1 VPKSTFFRLDEARQ
15 EEISNS
21 AMELFVNHLYEDITM
36 KMVLD
41 SLSMHPGTFY
51 RYFEDKDD
59 LYCLLVRNVTR
70 KRAAYFNN
78 SKEDSL
84 FQFFLTGLFGNV
96 NGIVTE
102 PLNELEIR
110 LTETFLNIP
119 ESTLLKIY
127 LNVLKGESFPF
138 IKDILRRMRVDG
150 YLRPDIDDDL
160 ISFMF
165 ESMQFNLIMFF
176 REFDIKDSELQHK
189 ISKYFTDFMGHGLLE
204 DQKYSEIV
212 SDLKKTRE

>member
-1 VPKSTFFRLDEARQ
+1 MPKNSFFRLDEARR

-21 AMELFVNHLYEDITM
+21 AMHLFVDNPYEDITM

-41 SLSMHPGTFY
+41 CLSMHPGTFY

-59 LYCLLVRNVTR
+59 LYCLLIRNVAQ

-78 SKEDSL
+78 SDEDSL
-84 FQFFLTGLFGNV
+84 FRFFLSGLFGSDTGN
-96 NGIVTE
+96 VTE
-102 PLNELEIR
+102 PLNELEIS
-110 LTETFLNIP
+110 LTETFLYIP
-119 ESTLLKIY
+119 ENILLKVY
-127 LNVLKGESFPF
+127 LNVLKGESFPL

-165 ESMQFNLIMFF
+165 ESMQFNLVMFF
-176 REFDIKDSELQHK
+176 REFNVKDSTLQHK
-189 ISKYFTDFMGHGLLE
+189 ISKYFVDFMGHGLLE
-204 DQKYSEIV
+204 DHKYSEIV
-212 SDLKKTRE
+212 RDIKKTKE

>member
-1 VPKSTFFRLDEARQ
+1 MPKNTFFRLDEAKR
-15 EEISNS
+15 EEISDS
-21 AMELFVNHLYEDITM
+21 AMHLFVDNLYEDITM

-59 LYCLLVRNVTR
+59 LYCLLIRNVVQ

-78 SKEDSL
+78 SNEDPL
-84 FQFFLTGLFGNV
+84 FQFFLSGLFGNV

-102 PLNELEIR
+102 PLNELEIK
-110 LTETFLNIP
+110 LTKTILYIP
-119 ESTLLKIY
+119 ENILLKIY
-127 LNVLKGESFPF
+127 LNVLKGESFPL
-138 IKDILRRMRVDG
+138 IKGILRRMRVDG

-165 ESMQFNLIMFF
+165 ESMQFNLVMFF
-176 REFDIKDSELQHK
+176 REFDIKDSKLQHK
-189 ISKYFTDFMGHGLLE
+189 ISKYFADFMSHGLLE
-204 DQKYSEIV
+204 DHKYSEIV
-212 SDLKKTRE
+212 SDLKKAKE

>member
-1 VPKSTFFRLDEARQ
+1 MPKSTFFRLDEARR

-21 AMELFVNHLYEDITM
+21 AMHLFVDHLYEDITM

-41 SLSMHPGTFY
+41 RLSMHPGTFY

-59 LYCLLVRNVTR
+59 LYCLLIRNVTQ

-78 SKEDSL
+78 SNEDSL
-84 FQFFLTGLFGNV
+84 LQFFLTGLFGSV

-102 PLNELEIR
+102 PLNELEIK
-110 LTETFLNIP
+110 LTETLLYIP
-119 ESTLLKIY
+119 ENILLKIY
-127 LNVLKGESFPF
+127 LNVLKGESFPL

-165 ESMQFNLIMFF
+165 ESMQFNLVMFF
-176 REFDIKDSELQHK
+176 REFDIKDSKLQHK
-189 ISKYFTDFMGHGLLE
+189 ISKYFADFMSHGLLE
-204 DQKYSEIV
+204 DHKYAEMV
-212 SDLKKTRE
+212 SDLKKTKE

>member
-1 VPKSTFFRLDEARQ
+1 MPKSTFFRLDEARR
-15 EEISNS
+15 EEISKS
-21 AMELFVNHLYEDITM
+21 AMHLFVDHLYEDITM

-59 LYCLLVRNVTR
+59 LYCLLIRNVTQ

-78 SKEDSL
+78 SNEDSL
-84 FQFFLTGLFGNV
+84 LQFFLTGLFGSV

-102 PLNELEIR
+102 PLNELEIK
-110 LTETFLNIP
+110 LTETLLYIP
-119 ESTLLKIY
+119 ENILLKIY
-127 LNVLKGESFPF
+127 LNVLKGESFPL

-165 ESMQFNLIMFF
+165 ESMQFNLVMFF
-176 REFDIKDSELQHK
+176 REFNIKDSTLQHK
-189 ISKYFTDFMGHGLLE
+189 ISKYFTDFMSHGLLE
-204 DQKYSEIV
+204 DHKYAEMV
-212 SDLKKTRE
+212 RDLKKAKE

>member
-1 VPKSTFFRLDEARQ
+1 MPKNTFFRLDEARR

-21 AMELFVNHLYEDITM
+21 AMHLFVDNLYEDITM

-59 LYCLLVRNVTR
+59 LYCLLIRNVTQ

-78 SKEDSL
+78 SNEDSL

-102 PLNELEIR
+102 PLNELEIK
-110 LTETFLNIP
+110 LTETLLYIP
-119 ESTLLKIY
+119 ENILLKIY
-127 LNVLKGESFPF
+127 LNVLKGESFPL

-165 ESMQFNLIMFF
+165 ESMQFNLVLFF
-176 REFDIKDSELQHK
+176 REFDIKDSKLQHK
-189 ISKYFTDFMGHGLLE
+189 ISKYFADFMGHGLLE
-204 DQKYSEIV
+204 DHKYSEIV
-212 SDLKKTRE
+212 SVLKKAKE

>member
-1 VPKSTFFRLDEARQ
+1 MPKSTFFRLDEARR

-21 AMELFVNHLYEDITM
+21 AMQLFVDNLYEDISM

-59 LYCLLVRNVTR
+59 LYCLLISNVTQ

-78 SKEDSL
+78 SNEDSL
-84 FQFFLTGLFGNV
+84 LRFFLTGLFDNV
-96 NGIVTE
+96 DGIVTE
-102 PLNELEIR
+102 PLNELEIK
-110 LTETFLNIP
+110 LTKTFLYIP
-119 ESTLLKIY
+119 ENILLKVY
-127 LNVLKGESFPF
+127 LNVLKGESFPL

-165 ESMQFNLIMFF
+165 ESMQFNLVMFF
-176 REFDIKDSELQHK
+176 REFDIKDSKLQHK
-189 ISKYFTDFMGHGLLE
+189 ISKYFADFMSHGLLE
-204 DQKYSEIV
+204 DHKYSEMV
-212 SDLKKTRE
+212 SDIKKAKE

>member
-1 VPKSTFFRLDEARQ
+1 MPKSTFFRLDEARR

-21 AMELFVNHLYEDITM
+21 AMHLFVDHLYEDITM

-59 LYCLLVRNVTR
+59 LYCLLIRNVTQ

-78 SKEDSL
+78 SNEDSL
-84 FQFFLTGLFGNV
+84 LQFFLTGLFGSV

-102 PLNELEIR
+102 PLNELEIK
-110 LTETFLNIP
+110 LTETLLYIP
-119 ESTLLKIY
+119 ENILLKIY
-127 LNVLKGESFPF
+127 LNVLKGESFPL

-165 ESMQFNLIMFF
+165 ESMQFNLVMFF
-176 REFDIKDSELQHK
+176 REFDIKDSKLQHK
-189 ISKYFTDFMGHGLLE
+189 ISKYFADFMSHGLLE
-204 DQKYSEIV
+204 DHKYAEMV
-212 SDLKKTRE
+212 SDLKKAKE

>member
-1 VPKSTFFRLDEARQ
+1 MPKNSFFRLDEARR

-21 AMELFVNHLYEDITM
+21 AMHLFVDSPYDDITM

-41 SLSMHPGTFY
+41 CLSMHPGTFY

-59 LYCLLVRNVTR
+59 LYCLLIRNVAQ

-78 SKEDSL
+78 SDEDSL
-84 FQFFLTGLFGNV
+84 FQFFLSGLFGSDTGNE
-96 NGIVTE
+96 TE
-102 PLNELEIR
+102 PLNELEIK
-110 LTETFLNIP
+110 LTETFLYIP
-119 ESTLLKIY
+119 ENILLKVY
-127 LNVLKGESFPF
+127 LNVLKGESFPL

-165 ESMQFNLIMFF
+165 ESMQFNLVMFF
-176 REFDIKDSELQHK
+176 REFNVKDSNLQHK
-189 ISKYFTDFMGHGLLE
+189 ISKYFVDFMGHGLLE
-204 DQKYSEIV
+204 DHKYSEIV
-212 SDLKKTRE
+212 RDIKKTKE

>member
-1 VPKSTFFRLDEARQ
+1 MPKNSFFRLDEARR

-21 AMELFVNHLYEDITM
+21 AMHLFVDSPYEDITM

-41 SLSMHPGTFY
+41 CLSMHPGTFY

-59 LYCLLVRNVTR
+59 LYCLLIRNVAQ

-78 SKEDSL
+78 SDEDSL
-84 FQFFLTGLFGNV
+84 FQFFLSGLFGSDTGN
-96 NGIVTE
+96 VTE
-102 PLNELEIR
+102 PLNELEIK
-110 LTETFLNIP
+110 LTETFLYIP
-119 ESTLLKIY
+119 ENILLKVY
-127 LNVLKGESFPF
+127 LNVLKGESFPL

-165 ESMQFNLIMFF
+165 ESMQFNLVMFF
-176 REFDIKDSELQHK
+176 REFNVKDSNLQHK
-189 ISKYFTDFMGHGLLE
+189 ISKYFVDFMGHGLLE
-204 DQKYSEIV
+204 DHKYSEIV
-212 SDLKKTRE
+212 KDIKKTKE

>member
-1 VPKSTFFRLDEARQ
+1 MPKSTFFRLDEARR

-21 AMELFVNHLYEDITM
+21 AMHLFVDNFYEDITM

-59 LYCLLVRNVTR
+59 LYCLLIRNVTQ

-78 SKEDSL
+78 INEDSL
-84 FQFFLTGLFGNV
+84 FRFFLTGLFGNV

-102 PLNELEIR
+102 PLNELEIK
-110 LTETFLNIP
+110 LTKTFLYIP
-119 ESTLLKIY
+119 ENILLKIY
-127 LNVLKGESFPF
+127 LNVLKGESFPL

-165 ESMQFNLIMFF
+165 ESMQFNLVMFF
-176 REFDIKDSELQHK
+176 REFDIKDSKLQHK
-189 ISKYFTDFMGHGLLE
+189 ISKYFADFMSHGLLE
-204 DQKYSEIV
+204 DHKYSEIV
-212 SDLKKTRE
+212 SDIKKAKE

>member
-1 VPKSTFFRLDEARQ
+1 MPKSTFFRLDEARR

-21 AMELFVNHLYEDITM
+21 AMHLFVDHLYEDITM

-41 SLSMHPGTFY
+41 RLSMHPGTFY

-59 LYCLLVRNVTR
+59 LYCLLIRNVTQ

-78 SKEDSL
+78 SNEDSL
-84 FQFFLTGLFGNV
+84 YRFFLTGLFGNV

-102 PLNELEIR
+102 PLNELEIK
-110 LTETFLNIP
+110 LTETFLYVPENI
-119 ESTLLKIY
+119 LLKVY
-127 LNVLKGESFPF
+127 LNVLKGESFPL

-165 ESMQFNLIMFF
+165 ESMQFNLVMFF
-176 REFDIKDSELQHK
+176 REFDIKDSKLQHK
-189 ISKYFTDFMGHGLLE
+189 ISKYFADFMSHGLLE
-204 DQKYSEIV
+204 DHKYSDMVSEI
-212 SDLKKTRE
+212 KKAKE

>member
-1 VPKSTFFRLDEARQ
+1 MPKNTFFRLDEAMR
-15 EEISNS
+15 EEISIS
-21 AMELFVNHLYEDITM
+21 AMHLFVDNLYEDITM

-59 LYCLLVRNVTR
+59 LYCVLIRNVTQ

-78 SKEDSL
+78 SNEDPL
-84 FQFFLTGLFGNV
+84 YQFFLTGLFGNV

-102 PLNELEIR
+102 PLNELEIK
-110 LTETFLNIP
+110 LTETFLYIP
-119 ESTLLKIY
+119 ENILLKIY
-127 LNVLKGESFPF
+127 LNVLKGESFPL

-165 ESMQFNLIMFF
+165 ESMQFNLVMFF
-176 REFDIKDSELQHK
+176 REFDIKDTKLQHK
-189 ISKYFTDFMGHGLLE
+189 ISKYFADFMGHGLLE
-204 DQKYSEIV
+204 DHKYSEMV
-212 SDLKKTRE
+212 SDIKKAKE

>member
-1 VPKSTFFRLDEARQ
+1 MPKNTFFRLDEARR

-21 AMELFVNHLYEDITM
+21 AMHLFVDHLYEDITM

-59 LYCLLVRNVTR
+59 LYCLLIRNVVQ

-78 SKEDSL
+78 SNEDSL

-102 PLNELEIR
+102 PLNELEIK
-110 LTETFLNIP
+110 LTETFLYIP
-119 ESTLLKIY
+119 ENILLKVY
-127 LNVLKGESFPF
+127 LNVLKGESFPL
-138 IKDILRRMRVDG
+138 IKGILRRMRVDG

-165 ESMQFNLIMFF
+165 ESMQFNLVMFF
-176 REFDIKDSELQHK
+176 REFDIKDSKLQHK
-189 ISKYFTDFMGHGLLE
+189 ISKYFADFMSHGLLE
-204 DQKYSEIV
+204 DHKYSEIV
-212 SDLKKTRE
+212 SDLKKAKE

>member
-1 VPKSTFFRLDEARQ
+1 MPKNTFFRLDEARR

-21 AMELFVNHLYEDITM
+21 AMHLFVDHLYEDITM

-59 LYCLLVRNVTR
+59 LYCLLIRNVTQ

-78 SKEDSL
+78 SNEDSL
-84 FQFFLTGLFGNV
+84 YRFFLTGLFGNV
-96 NGIVTE
+96 NDTVTE
-102 PLNELEIR
+102 PLNELEIK
-110 LTETFLNIP
+110 LTETFLYIP
-119 ESTLLKIY
+119 ENVLLKVY
-127 LNVLKGESFPF
+127 LNVLKGESFPL

-150 YLRPDIDDDL
+150 YLRPDLDDDL

-165 ESMQFNLIMFF
+165 ESMQFNLVMFY
-176 REFDIKDSELQHK
+176 REFNIKDSTLQNK
-189 ISKYFTDFMGHGLLE
+189 ISKYFTDFMSHGLLE
-204 DQKYSEIV
+204 DHKYAEIV
-212 SDLKKTRE
+212 SDLKKAKE

>member
-1 VPKSTFFRLDEARQ
+1 MPKNTFFRLDEARR

-21 AMELFVNHLYEDITM
+21 AMHLFVDNLYEDITM

-59 LYCLLVRNVTR
+59 LYCLLIRNVTQ

-78 SKEDSL
+78 SNEDSL

-102 PLNELEIR
+102 PLNELEIK
-110 LTETFLNIP
+110 LTETILYIP
-119 ESTLLKIY
+119 ENILLKIY
-127 LNVLKGESFPF
+127 LNVLKGESFPL

-165 ESMQFNLIMFF
+165 ESMQFNLVMFF
-176 REFDIKDSELQHK
+176 REFNIKDSKLQHK
-189 ISKYFTDFMGHGLLE
+189 ISKYFADFMGHGLLE
-204 DQKYSEIV
+204 DHKYSEIV
-212 SDLKKTRE
+212 SDIKKAKE

>member
-1 VPKSTFFRLDEARQ
+1 MPKSTFFRLDEARR

-21 AMELFVNHLYEDITM
+21 AMQLFVDHLYEDITM

-41 SLSMHPGTFY
+41 CLSMHPGTFY

-59 LYCLLVRNVTR
+59 LYCLLISNVTQ

-78 SKEDSL
+78 SNEDSL
-84 FQFFLTGLFGNV
+84 LRFFLTGLFDNV
-96 NGIVTE
+96 DGIVTE
-102 PLNELEIR
+102 PLNELEIK
-110 LTETFLNIP
+110 LTKTFLYIP
-119 ESTLLKIY
+119 ENILLKVY
-127 LNVLKGESFPF
+127 LNVLKGESFPL

-165 ESMQFNLIMFF
+165 ESMQFNLVMFF
-176 REFDIKDSELQHK
+176 REFDIKDSKLQHK
-189 ISKYFTDFMGHGLLE
+189 ISKYFADFMSHGLLE
-204 DQKYSEIV
+204 DHKYSEMV
-212 SDLKKTRE
+212 SNIKKAKE

>member
-1 VPKSTFFRLDEARQ
+1 MPKSTFFHLDEARR

-21 AMELFVNHLYEDITM
+21 AMQLFVDHLYEDITM

-59 LYCLLVRNVTR
+59 LYCLLIRNVTQ

-78 SKEDSL
+78 SNEDSL
-84 FQFFLTGLFGNV
+84 LQFFLTGLFGSV

-102 PLNELEIR
+102 PLNELEIK
-110 LTETFLNIP
+110 LTETLLYIP
-119 ESTLLKIY
+119 ENILLKIY
-127 LNVLKGESFPF
+127 LNVLKGESFPL

-165 ESMQFNLIMFF
+165 ESMQFNLVMFF
-176 REFDIKDSELQHK
+176 REFDIKDSKLQHK
-189 ISKYFTDFMGHGLLE
+189 ISKYFADFMSHGLLE
-204 DQKYSEIV
+204 DHKYAEMV
-212 SDLKKTRE
+212 SDLKKAKE

>member
-1 VPKSTFFRLDEARQ
+1 MPKNTFFRLDEVRR

-21 AMELFVNHLYEDITM
+21 AMHLFVDNLYEDITM

-41 SLSMHPGTFY
+41 SLCMHPGTFY

-59 LYCLLVRNVTR
+59 LYCLLIRNVTQ

-78 SKEDSL
+78 SNEDSL
-84 FQFFLTGLFGNV
+84 FQFFLVGLFGNV

-102 PLNELEIR
+102 PLNELEIK
-110 LTETFLNIP
+110 LTETLLYIP
-119 ESTLLKIY
+119 ENILLKIY
-127 LNVLKGESFPF
+127 LNVLKGESFPL

-165 ESMQFNLIMFF
+165 ESMQFNLVLFF
-176 REFDIKDSELQHK
+176 REFDIKDSKLQHK
-189 ISKYFTDFMGHGLLE
+189 ISKYFADFMGHGLLE
-204 DQKYSEIV
+204 DHKYSEIV
-212 SDLKKTRE
+212 SDLKKAKE

>member
-1 VPKSTFFRLDEARQ
+1 MPKSTFFRLDEARR
-15 EEISNS
+15 EEISKS
-21 AMELFVNHLYEDITM
+21 AMHLFVDHLYEDITM

-59 LYCLLVRNVTR
+59 LYCLLIRNVTQ

-78 SKEDSL
+78 SNEDSL
-84 FQFFLTGLFGNV
+84 LQFFLTGLFGSV

-102 PLNELEIR
+102 PLNELEIK
-110 LTETFLNIP
+110 LTETLLNIP
-119 ESTLLKIY
+119 ENILLKIY
-127 LNVLKGESFPF
+127 LNVLKGESFPL

-165 ESMQFNLIMFF
+165 ESMQFNLVMFF
-176 REFDIKDSELQHK
+176 REFNIKDSTLQHK
-189 ISKYFTDFMGHGLLE
+189 ISKYFTDFMSHGLLE
-204 DQKYSEIV
+204 DHKYAEMV
-212 SDLKKTRE
+212 RDLKKAKE

>member
-1 VPKSTFFRLDEARQ
+1 MPKNTFFRLDEARR
-15 EEISNS
+15 EEISNI
-21 AMELFVNHLYEDITM
+21 AMHLFVDHLYEDITM

-59 LYCLLVRNVTR
+59 LYCLLIRNVVQ

-78 SKEDSL
+78 SNEDSL

-102 PLNELEIR
+102 PLNELEIK
-110 LTETFLNIP
+110 LTETFLYIP
-119 ESTLLKIY
+119 ENILLKVY
-127 LNVLKGESFPF
+127 LNVLKGESFPL
-138 IKDILRRMRVDG
+138 IKGILRRMRVDG

-165 ESMQFNLIMFF
+165 ESMQFNLVMFF
-176 REFDIKDSELQHK
+176 REFDIKDSKLQHK
-189 ISKYFTDFMGHGLLE
+189 ISKYFADFMSHGLLE
-204 DQKYSEIV
+204 DHKYSEIV
-212 SDLKKTRE
+212 SDLKKAKE

>member
-1 VPKSTFFRLDEARQ
+1 MPKSTFFRLDEARR

-21 AMELFVNHLYEDITM
+21 AMHLFVDHLYEDITM

-41 SLSMHPGTFY
+41 RLSMHPGTFY

-59 LYCLLVRNVTR
+59 LYCLLIRNVTQ

-78 SKEDSL
+78 SNEDSL
-84 FQFFLTGLFGNV
+84 YRFFLTGLFGNV

-102 PLNELEIR
+102 PLNELEIK
-110 LTETFLNIP
+110 LTKTFLYIP
-119 ESTLLKIY
+119 ENILLKVY
-127 LNVLKGESFPF
+127 LNVLKGESFPL

-165 ESMQFNLIMFF
+165 ESMQFNLVMFF
-176 REFDIKDSELQHK
+176 REFDIKDSKLQHK
-189 ISKYFTDFMGHGLLE
+189 ISKYFADFMSHGLLE
-204 DQKYSEIV
+204 DHKYSEMV
-212 SDLKKTRE
+212 SEIKKAKE